1 MRIHWKDTTGST
13 NADAHA
19 GSHGDVFA
27 ADFQTAGR
35 GRLDHRWESTRGLNL
50 MFSAVMDVSGAQPAE
65 AATLPL
71 VVGLAIAKS
80 VGRMFPSLF
89 GRIAIKW
96 PNDVLV
102 DGRKL
107 AGILCERDGD
117 CVIAGV
123 GLNVNQMDFSA
134 ELADRAT
141 SLAALMGGE
150 QDRDAVMR
158 SVLDSLY
165 AAHERWREGGFAA
178 MHGEFAEL
186 DNLKGREVA
195 VLQTDSDA
203 APISGVCGGVQPDGT
218 LLVGAVNVY
227 AGEAHVMKR

>member
-1 MRIHWKDTTGST
+1 MTIHWKETTGST

-19 GSHGDVFA
+19 GRHGDVFA

-35 GRLDHRWESTRGLNL
+35 GRLDHKWESTRGLNL
-50 MFSAVMDVSGAQPAE
+50 MFSAVMDVSDMPPAE

-80 VGRMFPSLF
+80 VESMFPSLI

-107 AGILCERDGD
+107 AGILCERNGD
-117 CVIAGV
+117 SVIAGV
-123 GLNVNQMDFSA
+123 GLNVNQKEFPV

-141 SLAALMGGE
+141 SLAVLTGGE
-150 QDRDAVMR
+150 QSRDAVLR
-158 SVLDSLY
+158 NVLEGLY
-165 AAHERWREGGFAA
+165 AAHARWLDGGFGA
-178 MHGEFAEL
+178 MHAEFAEL
-186 DNLKGREVA
+186 DDLKGREVA
-195 VLQTDSDA
+195 VLQTDSDVE
-203 APISGVCGGVQPDGT
+203 PVSGVCGGVQSDGT
-218 LLVGAVNVY
+218 LLVGGVSVY
-227 AGEAHVMKR
+227 AGEAHVVKR